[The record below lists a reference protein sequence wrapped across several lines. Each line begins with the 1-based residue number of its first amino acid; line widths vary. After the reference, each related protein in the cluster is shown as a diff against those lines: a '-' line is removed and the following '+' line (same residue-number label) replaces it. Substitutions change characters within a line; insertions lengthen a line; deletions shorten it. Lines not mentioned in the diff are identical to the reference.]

1 MSGIILDMRP
11 LDWVRRRLAG
21 FGPLFEMIEN
31 PSDDDRAFD
40 TGDHLDSAAALLSG
54 FDIDLED
61 ASSPKA
67 AAEAF
72 LP

>member
-1 MSGIILDMRP
+1 
-11 LDWVRRRLAG
+11 VRRLAG

-40 TGDHLDSAAALLSG
+40 TCDHLDSAAALLSG

-61 ASSPKA
+61 VSSPRA
-67 AAEAF
+67 AVEAF